1 MLILKDEKISI
12 KQYDQS
18 DHPYFLPDQIDVFS
32 WSMPFLADKV
42 MTMLRTLLISAGA
55 DEEMVDEGLEN
66 EAVGVIV
73 SAAERAKKVGVSK
86 IT

>member
-1 MLILKDEKISI
+1 VLILKDEKISI